1 MADTEDAVVYVSV
14 APCDLADAEPLGR
27 ASLHVWSLDA
37 PPAAGLRVFVQT
49 HQGLMPGVVVA
60 LHEQPDV
67 PAPDLVPVARLA
79 MLSEIDDAM
88 HWREHFGREEA
99 IRRAAAEADR
109 LARAAAFERES
120 HRRVPFAAEPDYVWL
135 CTLARTAGIGLHPT
149 DPRSDETVI
158 APPTAGTAGYVVAGR
173 HARTWWRAM
182 KLAEAYRWPAADV
195 IRLREIADH
204 WFLLRDRPL

>member
-1 MADTEDAVVYVSV
+1 MADTEDAACFVTIAS
-14 APCDLADAEPLGR
+14 CDLADAEPVGP
-27 ASLHVWSLDA
+27 AFLHTWTLAA
-37 PPAAGLRVFVQT
+37 PPSSGLRVFVQT
-49 HQGLMPGVVVA
+49 PQGLMPGVVVTV
-60 LHEQPDV
+60 EEG
-67 PAPDLVPVARLA
+67 PADPSPTPPPVARLA

-109 LARAAAFERES
+109 LARAEAFDRES
-120 HRRVPFAAEPDYVWL
+120 RRRVAFAADPDYVWL

-158 APPTAGTAGYVVAGR
+158 SPPTSGSAGYVVAGR

-182 KLAEAYRWPAADV
+182 KLAEAYRWPAADI